1 MSQDLQDN
9 TAEKDIAT
17 NWVSSSRFF
26 FYVSIFAILA
36 LVLGNCSQLYKAV
49 SLNPIQKCNLAHS
62 TSLSISK
69 KKNLFKSAVSLFL
82 QS

>member
-36 LVLGNCSQLYKAV
+36 LVLGNCSQLYNSRFVK
-49 SLNPIQKCNLAHS
+49 PNLEVQ
-62 TSLSISK
+62 TSSQYK
-69 KKNLFKSAVSLFL
+69 PEYK
-82 QS
+82 

>member
-1 MSQDLQDN
+1 MSHDLQDN

-36 LVLGNCSQLYKAV
+36 LVLGNCSQ
-49 SLNPIQKCNLAHS
+49 
-62 TSLSISK
+62 
-69 KKNLFKSAVSLFL
+69 
-82 QS
+82 

>member
-36 LVLGNCSQLYKAV
+36 LVLGNCSQLYNSRFVKP
-49 SLNPIQKCNLAHS
+49 NPEVQ
-62 TSLSISK
+62 TSAQNK
-69 KKNLFKSAVSLFL
+69 PEYK
-82 QS
+82 

>member
-1 MSQDLQDN
+1 MSHDLQDN

-36 LVLGNCSQLYKAV
+36 LVLGNCSQLYNSRFVKP
-49 SLNPIQKCNLAHS
+49 NPE
-62 TSLSISK
+62 
-69 KKNLFKSAVSLFL
+69 V
-82 QS
+82 QSSSQYKPEYK